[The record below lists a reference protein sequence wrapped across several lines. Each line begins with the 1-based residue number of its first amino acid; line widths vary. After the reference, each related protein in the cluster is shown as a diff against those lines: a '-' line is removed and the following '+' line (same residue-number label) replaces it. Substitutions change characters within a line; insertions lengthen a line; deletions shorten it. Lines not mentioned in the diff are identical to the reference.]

1 MIGQDVGI
9 DLGTATVLVYVKGKG
24 IVLKE
29 PSVVAIDKVNNKV
42 LAVGEAARRMVGR
55 TPNNIVAIRPLRDGV
70 ISDYETTEKMIKYFL
85 TSVIKSS
92 IFKPRVIICV
102 PSGVTEVEEMAVE
115 EAAKN
120 AGAKYVG
127 LIEEPKAAA
136 IGAGIDI
143 MKPNGNVVVDIG
155 GGTTD
160 VAVISLGEVVLSDS
174 IKVAGDKFDES
185 IVKYIRREY
194 NMLIGERTAENIK
207 QEIGCVYEQPE
218 IAKMTIKGRS
228 LLTGLPQSIEIN
240 SQEIMQPLQEC
251 AFSIID
257 ALHGVLERTPPELV
271 GDIYQNGIV
280 MTGGGALVRGFDK
293 LIESR
298 IKIPARVA
306 DDAVSCVAIGT
317 GKSLDYI
324 DKHVNSDANIF
335 GSSNKRY

>member
-29 PSVVAIDKVNNKV
+29 PSVVAIDKNNNKV
-42 LAVGEAARRMVGR
+42 LAVGEEARRMVGR

-85 TSVIKSS
+85 NKVIKSS
-92 IFKPRVIICV
+92 FFKPRVIICV

-115 EAAKN
+115 EAARN

-143 MKPNGNVVVDIG
+143 VKPNGNIVVDIG
-155 GGTTD
+155 GGTSD
-160 VAVISLGEVVLSDS
+160 IAVLSLGEVVISDS
-174 IKVAGDKFDES
+174 IKMAGDKFDES
-185 IVKYIRREY
+185 IVKYIKKAY
-194 NMLIGERTAENIK
+194 NILIGERTAENIK
-207 QEIGCVYEQPE
+207 QEIGCVYKESDV
-218 IAKMTIKGRS
+218 KRMTIKGRC
-228 LLTGLPQSIEIN
+228 LLTGLPKSIEIN
-240 SQEIMQPLQEC
+240 SAEIMQPLQEC
-251 AFSIID
+251 AISIVD
-257 ALHGVLERTPPELV
+257 AIHGVLEKTPPELV

-280 MTGGGALVRGFDK
+280 MTGGGALIRGFDK

-298 IKIPARVA
+298 IGIKTYVA

-324 DKHVNSDANIF
+324 DRQESSDSSIF
-335 GSSNKRY
+335 HKSKKRF

>member
-29 PSVVAIDKVNNKV
+29 PSVVAIDKLNNKV
-42 LAVGEAARRMVGR
+42 LAVGEEARRMVGR

-85 TSVIKSS
+85 TRVIKSS
-92 IFKPRVIICV
+92 VFKPRVIICV

-143 MKPNGNVVVDIG
+143 MKPNGNIVVDIG
-155 GGTTD
+155 GGTAD
-160 VAVISLGEVVLSDS
+160 IAVLSLGEVVLSDS

-185 IVKYIRREY
+185 IVKYIRRAY

-207 QEIGCVYEQPE
+207 QQIGCVFEQPE
-218 IAKMTIKGRS
+218 ISKMTIKGRC
-228 LLTGLPQSIEIN
+228 LLNGLPKSIEIN
-240 SQEIMQPLQEC
+240 SEEIMQPLQEC
-251 AFSIID
+251 AFSIVD
-257 ALHGVLERTPPELV
+257 AIHGVLEKTPPELV

-280 MTGGGALVRGFDK
+280 MTGGGSLVRGFDK
-293 LIESR
+293 LIESKIGITTR
-298 IKIPARVA
+298 IA

-324 DKHVNSDANIF
+324 DKHENSDTSVF
-335 GSSNKRY
+335 GRSKKMY